1 MAFLRD
7 VWNFDNSKNPSLF
20 YNKFLPLNNFF
31 DSNLAT
37 PEILKNMQIEVLKK
51 SYLNK
56 GKTYET
62 LNNFL
67 KKLMGDSQGTEDD
80 LFAKLVQGINK
91 GLDEFRARENKE
103 NKNWIQDKKNGIYY
117 KQLDDIILE
126 LNTLVN
132 SVSGEQGIPAPSL
145 DRIKNA
151 IGSHNKEDFIA
162 AKGDFLEEIGT
173 WIMIRAGLQG
183 FTTGAWK
190 AADSFFDETVQN
202 SIIEDCMGL
211 LFSDMP
217 SSFFNGGNGNF
228 LSVKIANYNQKST
241 QNKIKANKQLQN
253 WVNSIK
259 ALNGVKVIDGEVIIG
274 SNISSPEEFVRLMRL
289 IDNNPSEEIS
299 LSVSLSSNLYNE
311 INKLTT
317 NIQAKSNVE
326 RHLTNNGLRS
336 LYHMDP
342 KDKYF
347 NQLTNFNQTYP
358 VKSNT
363 AVTEEE
369 KEMPYEGFAAY
380 VNYNLSKNIN
390 NTIYGRNEFYLTV
403 EGFADLATLM
413 QKRGFYIRIE
423 DSIIS
428 YNKFLN
434 NSFKT
439 IYS

>member
-20 YNKFLPLNNFF
+20 YNKFLPLNDFF
-31 DSNLAT
+31 DSTLAS
-37 PEILKNMQIEVLKK
+37 PEILKNLQIQTLRK

-62 LNNFL
+62 LNIFL
-67 KKLMGDSQGTEDD
+67 KELMGNSQGTEDD

-91 GLDEFRARENKE
+91 GLDEFRSAENKE
-103 NKNWIQDKKNGIYY
+103 NKNWTQDKKNGIYY
-117 KQLDDIILE
+117 KQLDDILLE
-126 LNTLVN
+126 LNNLVN
-132 SVSGEQGIPAPSL
+132 SISGDGIPAPSL

-151 IGSHNKEDFIA
+151 IGSHNKMEFIA
-162 AKGDFLEEIGT
+162 AKGQFLEDIGT

-190 AADSFFDETVQN
+190 AADAFFDETAQN

-211 LFSDMP
+211 LFSNMP
-217 SSFFNGGNGNF
+217 SSFSNGGVGNF
-228 LSVKIANYNQKST
+228 ISVKIANYNQKTT
-241 QNKIKANKQLQN
+241 QNKAKANKQLQE

-259 ALNGVKVIDGEVIIG
+259 SLNGAQVIDGEVTIG
-274 SNISSPEEFVRLMRL
+274 SNISSPEEFARLMRL
-289 IDNNPSEEIS
+289 IDNNPSEN
-299 LSVSLSSNLYNE
+299 VSLFVTLSNNLYNE

-347 NQLTNFNQTYP
+347 NQLVNFNKTYP
-358 VKSNT
+358 VKSQS
-363 AVTEEE
+363 AVTEGE
-369 KEMPYEGFAAY
+369 KEMPYDGFAAY

-413 QKRGFYIRIE
+413 EKRGFYIRIE
-423 DSIIS
+423 DSILS